1 MIMKFPYPMV
11 MVVALLGFAFFG
23 CDTSQEAA
31 DTSFTGNEITYT
43 LYQASDY
50 PVSGV
55 VTLKE
60 RTDGTTQ
67 AELTLTGTEGNV
79 WHPVHLHFGA
89 VEDDGNIALL
99 LSPVLGKT
107 GKSSTHIAELADG
120 TEMTYQDMV
129 GMDASVKI
137 HLSDTGADYFVIL
150 AGGDIG
156 AAFEKSKGTVAGRL
170 YINVC
175 K

>member
-1 MIMKFPYPMV
+1 M
-11 MVVALLGFAFFG
+11 GFMLFG
-23 CDTSQEAA
+23 CDTPQEAA
-31 DTSFTGNEITYT
+31 DTFLTGNEITYT
-43 LYQASDY
+43 LYQASEY

-55 VTLKE
+55 ITLKE
-60 RTDGTTQ
+60 RTDGTTL
-67 AELTLTGTEGNV
+67 AELSLTGTEGNV

-107 GKSSTHIAELADG
+107 GRSVTHITELAGG
-120 TEMTYQDMV
+120 TAWMFQDMV

-137 HLSDTGADYFVIL
+137 HLADSGADYFVIL

-156 AAFEKSKGTVAGRL
+156 SAYENSKGTMAGRL